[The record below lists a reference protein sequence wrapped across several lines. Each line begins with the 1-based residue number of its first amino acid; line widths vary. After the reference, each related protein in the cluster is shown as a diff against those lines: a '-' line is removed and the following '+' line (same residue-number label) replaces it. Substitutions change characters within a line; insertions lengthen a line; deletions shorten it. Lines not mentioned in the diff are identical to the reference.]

1 MSTVTDDDTELRDL
15 VSYTLENSGIL
26 GKIKAQLRAN
36 VYLALEELMTLLSL
50 FITLTNLN
58 SAFRIDSG

>member
-36 VYLALEELMTLLSL
+36 VYLALEELMTLFCCHFLL
-50 FITLTNLN
+50 H
-58 SAFRIDSG
+58 